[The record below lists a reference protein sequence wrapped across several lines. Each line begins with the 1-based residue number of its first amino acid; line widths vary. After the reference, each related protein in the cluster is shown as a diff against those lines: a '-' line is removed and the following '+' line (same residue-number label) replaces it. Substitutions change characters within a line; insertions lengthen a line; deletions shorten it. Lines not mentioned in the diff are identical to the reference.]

1 MISGGYSSRKKR
13 VFRHDPVALTTEE
26 LPNMLEQRGYTGCAL
41 FYSAKH
47 EYRPVAYVG
56 GGGYWTGGN
65 YKTAELLDFTQT
77 DQWEKSK
84 TLNLIYTYLY
94 TLS

>member
-1 MISGGYSSRKKR
+1 MISGGYADQSKR

-26 LPNMLEQRGYTGCAL
+26 LPNMLEKRHVSGCAL

-56 GGGYWTGGN
+56 GGGSWTGGN
-65 YKTAELLDFTQT
+65 YQTAELLDFTKT
-77 DQWEKSK
+77 DQWEKRK
-84 TLNLIYTYLY
+84 ILNFT
-94 TLS
+94 

>member
-1 MISGGYSSRKKR
+1 MISGGYSSRTKR

-26 LPNMLEQRGYTGCAL
+26 LPNMIEGSPYATGCAL

-47 EYRPVAYVG
+47 EYRPVAVVVSG
-56 GGGYWTGGN
+56 
-65 YKTAELLDFTQT
+65 TAELLDFTQT
-77 DQWEKSK
+77 DQWEKRK

-94 TLS
+94 TLSLRE

>member
-1 MISGGYSSRKKR
+1 MISGGYSYRVKR

-26 LPNMLEQRGYTGCAL
+26 LPNMIEGSPYATGCAL

-56 GGGYWTGGN
+56 GHHS
-65 YKTAELLDFTQT
+65 AELLDFTQT
-77 DQWEKSK
+77 DQWEKRK

-94 TLS
+94 TLSLGE